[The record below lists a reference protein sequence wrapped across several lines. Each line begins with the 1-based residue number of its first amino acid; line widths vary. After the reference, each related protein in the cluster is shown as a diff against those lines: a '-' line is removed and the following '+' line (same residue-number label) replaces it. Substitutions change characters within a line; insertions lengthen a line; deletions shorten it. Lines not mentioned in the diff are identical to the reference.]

1 LKIIG
6 ADEDIYG
13 SGMVC
18 EAMDDDTDWTSIEL
32 EDESAEDE
40 SGEHRSISSHNLL
53 ICFNTNILK

>member
-32 EDESAEDE
+32 EEEYAEDE
-40 SGEHRSISSHNLL
+40 Y
-53 ICFNTNILK
+53 